1 MNDLAEA
8 AQSERTAPAPE
19 MAPRRSLSIAW
30 LILPIAL
37 FVAAVAW
44 LYAAD
49 PLRNFNLGA
58 PPVEN
63 LTFERTILDEA
74 GVHVLVRAG
83 GSEPM
88 VLAQVQ
94 IDDAYWTFTQ
104 RPAGPIARGATAWV
118 DVPFPWVLGE
128 AHLIKIVT
136 NTGAT
141 FEHEIA
147 VAVPTPQLNAGQLQ
161 LQALVGIFVGIV
173 PVAIGL
179 LFFPAL
185 RGVGMRGLQFLLA
198 LTVGLLVFLLVDT
211 FEEALDIA
219 GQAAPLFQGPVLV
232 FMVALASFL
241 LLFAV
246 GRRGG
251 RPTGI
256 ALAVFLALGIGLH
269 NLGEGLAIGAAFAA
283 GAAGLGTFLVLGFT
297 LHNITEGIGIAAP
310 MLRIRP
316 PFIAFVGLTL
326 LAGGPAVIGM
336 WVGSLA
342 AAPQWAALALA
353 IGAGAILQVVVEIG
367 DYLRREGAGPSGAL
381 LSLPVLS
388 GFAVGVA
395 LMYATAVL
403 VKI

>member
-1 MNDLAEA
+1 VNDPAGR
-8 AQSERTAPAPE
+8 AQSETTPPVTVP
-19 MAPRRSLSIAW
+19 PRSFSIAW

-49 PLRNFNLGA
+49 PLQNFNLGA

-63 LTFERTILDEA
+63 LTFERTILDDA

-88 VLAQVQ
+88 TLAQVQ

-104 RPAGPIARGATAWV
+104 RPAGAIARGSTAWI
-118 DVPFPWVLGE
+118 DVPFPWVLGD
-128 AHLIKIVT
+128 AHHIRIVT

-141 FEHEIA
+141 FDHEIA

-185 RGVGMRGLQFLLA
+185 RGVGTRGLQFLLA

-211 FEEALDIA
+211 FEEALEIA
-219 GQAAPLFQGPVLV
+219 GAAAPLFQGPVLV

-241 LLFAV
+241 LLLAV

-310 MLRIRP
+310 MLRMRP
-316 PFIAFVGLTL
+316 PLIAFVGLTL

-342 AAPQWAALALA
+342 AAPQWAAIALA
-353 IGAGAILQVVVEIG
+353 VGAGAILQVVIEIG